1 MGIDKSLA
9 LRKDI
14 EDINEI
20 PGIHKLLNVISSS
33 SNMRF
38 VAVARV
44 TEERWIT
51 AVSKDDIDFGL
62 RPGDEL
68 DVGSTICN
76 EIRQHHIPVVI
87 DNVDTNAIFC
97 NHHTP
102 KQYGFKSYVSY
113 PIFLKNGSFFGT
125 LCAIDPEPAK
135 VNNDRIRD
143 MFKLYTDL
151 ISYHLESIH
160 KLQRANRKIKKQE
173 EIAELRETFVA
184 ILGHDLRN
192 PVGTTR
198 ICADMLLSSKI
209 PEAAKKQAEI
219 IKSTSYRM
227 QSLIDNLLD
236 FAKGN
241 LGDGINLELS
251 DDNTKLEK
259 ELREVIAECKIINE
273 ERLIESEVSLHQKVD
288 CDINRVAQLLSNL
301 LNNAIKHSTS
311 KEPIRIKIS
320 STASKFSL
328 SVINH
333 GETIPKK
340 NQQDLF
346 KPYFKS
352 KAKNNEN
359 GLGLGL
365 YISSEIAKA
374 HYGDLG
380 VTSEDG
386 VTSFNFSMPTK
397 TSFQST
403 GTLLN

>member
-1 MGIDKSLA
+1 MGLEKSLD

-20 PGIHKLLNVISSS
+20 PGIYELLNVISSS

-51 AVSKDDIDFGL
+51 GVSKDDIDFGL

-68 DVGSTICN
+68 EVGSTICN
-76 EIRQHHIPVVI
+76 EIRQHHIPVI
-87 DNVDTNAIFC
+87 IENVDSNEIFC
-97 NHHTP
+97 HHHTP
-102 KQYGFKSYVSY
+102 RQYGFKSYISY
-113 PIFLKNGSFFGT
+113 PIFLRDGSFFGT

-135 VNNDRIRD
+135 INNDRIKD

-151 ISYHLESIH
+151 ISFHLEAIH
-160 KLQRANRKIKKQE
+160 KLNRANRKIKKQQE
-173 EIAELRETFVA
+173 VAELRETFVA

-192 PVGTTR
+192 PIGTTR
-198 ICADMLLSSKI
+198 ICADMLLSAKI
-209 PEAAKKQAEI
+209 PDAAKKQAEI

-241 LGDGINLELS
+241 LGDGINLQLRN
-251 DDNTKLEK
+251 DNTKLEK
-259 ELREVIAECKIINE
+259 ELLEVIAESKILNDS
-273 ERLIESEVSLHQKVD
+273 RLIETNINLSHDVD
-288 CDINRVAQLLSNL
+288 CDINRIAQLLSNL
-301 LNNAIKHSTS
+301 LTNALKHSES
-311 KEPIRIKIS
+311 KEPVEVEIS
-320 STASKFSL
+320 SENSEFSL
-328 SVINH
+328 AVINH
-333 GETIPKK
+333 GETISQKD
-340 NQQDLF
+340 QQNLF

-352 KAKNNEN
+352 KAKSNEN

-374 HYGDLG
+374 HHGELKVESNEG
-380 VTSEDG
+380 RTCFR
-386 VTSFNFSMPTK
+386 FNMPLK
-397 TSFQST
+397 
-403 GTLLN
+403 LNFESAEAL